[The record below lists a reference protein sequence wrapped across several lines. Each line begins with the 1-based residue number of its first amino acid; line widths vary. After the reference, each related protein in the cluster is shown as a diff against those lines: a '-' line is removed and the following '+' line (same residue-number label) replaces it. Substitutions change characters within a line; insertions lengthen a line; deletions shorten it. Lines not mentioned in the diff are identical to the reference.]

1 MERQVLKTTTNI
13 ATQTDRPYGAVIIQT
28 VEKDKKKSTIKKKQ
42 INDVPNAIPSQ
53 EQKFRVFKEID
64 YPYLMR
70 DVQIQNQ
77 EDKLIKS
84 LREVFGIKE
93 KTPEIVAEEAL
104 KKAEGK
110 GRSNP
115 LYPLYTDPIGEKKIQ
130 EITEMIKSDPL
141 MEIEKKKNMLD
152 ELMEFEKKNNMIDE
166 LMDLRDVFNNYD
178 LLQNVRGVMSMNDA
192 IIQAYNDE
200 EITEEQKRIIAL
212 NTDKRL
218 QTIASIRGIFEDND
232 ALLDKYNMQSS
243 SSSSSKKSNDIE
255 EEYMKY
261 MKAFDSKYLE
271 DSTPL
276 SQIPYPKID
285 IENLEDRIASLG
297 SYKPLDY
304 SGRGRPSAN
313 SEKFKAGSSRSR
325 KETLDIKLPKEDPIE
340 KALEEYEFIQSN
352 IEGRVLTQS
361 ELQKERE
368 RLASSIL
375 KRWGK
380 IPLAKENLFNM
391 MLNKS
396 IQVEAF
402 NYRLEQMRLERQ
414 RQDIERQF
422 GVYDSTRR
430 ARRGGE
436 INDMTSLLFDV
447 D

>member
-1 MERQVLKTTTNI
+1 MERQGLRTTTNI
-13 ATQTDRPYGAVIIQT
+13 STQTDKPFGAVIIQT
-28 VEKDKKKSTIKKKQ
+28 AEKEKKKSTIKKRQ
-42 INDVPNAIPSQ
+42 INDVPNATPSQ
-53 EQKFRVFKEID
+53 EQKFRMFREID

-70 DVQIQNQ
+70 NVQIQNQ

-93 KTPEIVAEEAL
+93 KTPEMIAEEAL

-110 GRSNP
+110 GRSNA
-115 LYPLYTDPIGEKKIQ
+115 LYTDPIEKKKIQ
-130 EITEMIKSDPL
+130 QITEMIKSDPL
-141 MEIEKKKNMLD
+141 IDQLINPLMEIEKQ
-152 ELMEFEKKNNMIDE
+152 NNMIDE

-178 LLQNVRGVMSMNDA
+178 LLQNVKGVMSMNDA
-192 IIQAYNDE
+192 IIEAYNNE
-200 EITEEQKRIIAL
+200 EFTEEQKRIIAL

-218 QTIASIRGIFEDND
+218 QKLASIRGIFEDND
-232 ALLDKYNMQSS
+232 VLLDKYNMQSS

-261 MKAFDSKYLE
+261 MRAFDSKYLE
-271 DSTPL
+271 GSTPL
-276 SQIPYPKID
+276 SQIPYPKTD
-285 IENLEDRIASLG
+285 TENLEDRIASLG
-297 SYKPLDY
+297 SFKPPDY
-304 SGRGRPSAN
+304 RGRGRPSAQ
-313 SEKFKAGSSRSR
+313 SEKFKTGSSRSR
-325 KETLDIKLPKEDPIE
+325 QETLDVKLPKEDPIE
-340 KALEEYEFIQSN
+340 KALKEYELVQS
-352 IEGRVLTQS
+352 ITLGRALTQS
-361 ELQKERE
+361 ELQKEKE
-368 RLASSIL
+368 RIASSIL

-396 IQVEAF
+396 IQDEAF

-422 GVYDSTRR
+422 GVYDATRR